1 MADFSLC
8 LICQKEKSEQLVHS
22 PSSHEKLLKFVEEWA
37 KYGDLRCFDL
47 WSKLK
52 SVSINELTERK
63 ASWHRS
69 CYQEI
74 VHTGLLKRA
83 KERYVYC
90 SCQTMFTINNVE
102 TVETKLNLP

>member
-1 MADFSLC
+1 MAAFSLC
-8 LICQKEKSEQLVHS
+8 LICQKEKSEQLVHN
-22 PSSHEKLLKFVEEWA
+22 PSSHEKLLKFVEEWE

-74 VHTGLLKRA
+74 LHTGLLKRA
-83 KERYVYC
+83 KERYIYC
-90 SCQTMFTINNVE
+90 SCQTMFYY
-102 TVETKLNLP
+102 